1 MKKPRFNSI
10 AGVEGAE
17 HIYAVLSLGKKDANL
32 IPREKDRFHIVNPHE
47 TDKRRLTHEDYEPFN
62 AAPKELRTT
71 IRGNIMHATKQDC
84 FGMQLF
90 NYTNKAVGTH
100 PKELPFCEG
109 DGTRARRWMGKTPD
123 NFDDIKCTNRQCPFA
138 ISKEC
143 RSMMRFYF
151 RIRWTPVDSQKPIDA
166 RFATLPTTM
175 FKYVSKGWNMVNNF
189 MGFFEDIDRMAKG
202 LGLQTYSLVGLPFVM
217 RVYDRTGKVN
227 GQGVRYPV
235 VSISAETDILSFFR
249 MQKEMISYITAG
261 QTPVGLLSDG
271 EQKPDVIAADWRS
284 VTVVD
289 VPAKYEDPEENKKKL
304 EPKQEEP
311 IPEHDK
317 TEKVS
322 SRAFHEATDG
332 KKEPVSEIEPERKQA
347 KKYEPMPLD
356 KLAELTRLETIPDEK
371 LPYLIYDT
379 FAHYAERSGMSK
391 PEAYKL
397 LFGSEDGEGK
407 VSVLE
412 WDKAKKDIATL
423 RKFDGKAR
431 RAVLNMAKE
440 KK

>member
-1 MKKPRFNSI
+1 MKKPRFDSI

-71 IRGNIMHATKQDC
+71 IRGNIMHATKHDC

-123 NFDDIKCTNRQCPFA
+123 NFQDIECPNRQCPFA

-189 MGFFEDIDRMAKG
+189 MGFFDDIDKMAKG
-202 LGLQTYSLVGLPFVM
+202 LGLQAYSLVGLPFVM

-235 VSISAETDILSFFR
+235 VSISAETDILSFFK

-261 QTPVGLLSDG
+261 QQPVGLLSDG
-271 EQKPDVIAADWRS
+271 EQKPEVIAADWRS
-284 VTVVD
+284 VSVIE
-289 VPAKYEDPEENKKKL
+289 VPAKYEDPEESKPEPQITQS
-304 EPKQEEP
+304 EPKQ
-311 IPEHDK
+311 
-317 TEKVS
+317 
-322 SRAFHEATDG
+322 A
-332 KKEPVSEIEPERKQA
+332 EPEKKPA
-347 KKYEPMPLD
+347 MKKYEPMPLN
-356 KLAELTRLETIPDEK
+356 KLAEMARLETIPDAK
-371 LPYLIYDT
+371 LPYFIYDT
-379 FAHYAERSGMSK
+379 FAHYAERGKMNK
-391 PEAYKL
+391 PDAYKL
-397 LFGSEDGEGK
+397 LFGSENENGEA
-407 VSVLE
+407 SVVE
-412 WDKAKKDIATL
+412 WDTAKKDIATL
-423 RKFDGKAR
+423 RKFEEKAR

>member
-17 HIYAVLSLGKKDANL
+17 HVYAVVSLGKKDDRG

-47 TDKRRLTHEDYEPFN
+47 TDKRRLAHEDYEPFN
-62 AAPKELRTT
+62 SADKELRTT
-71 IRGNIMHATKQDC
+71 IRGNIMHATKEDC

-123 NFDDIKCTNRQCPFA
+123 NFQDIECPNRQCPFA

-189 MGFFEDIDRMAKG
+189 MGFFEDIDKMAKG

-249 MQKEMISYITAG
+249 MQKEIISYITAG
-261 QTPVGLLSDG
+261 KQPVGLLSDG
-271 EQKPDVIAADWRS
+271 EQKPEVIAADWKS
-284 VTVVD
+284 VSVVE
-289 VPAKYEDPEENKKKL
+289 VNSPAEYENPEEKKTDPPAEPSGKKK
-304 EPKQEEP
+304 
-311 IPEHDK
+311 
-317 TEKVS
+317 T
-322 SRAFHEATDG
+322 
-332 KKEPVSEIEPERKQA
+332 EPEKP

-356 KLAELTRLETIPDEK
+356 KLAEMAKLETIPDEK

-379 FAHYAERSGMSK
+379 FSHYAERTNMSK

-397 LFGSEDGEGK
+397 LFGSENEKGE
-407 VSVLE
+407 VSVVE
-412 WDKAKKDIATL
+412 WDKAKLDYDVLK
-423 RKFDGKAR
+423 KFAEKAR
-431 RAVLNMAKE
+431 RAVLNMAKG
-440 KK
+440 